1 MTETGRRSYKPPQSR
16 PERKPT
22 DTMAH
27 STQARKRVR
36 QNLRRAARN
45 RARASRVRTYI
56 KKVET
61 AIADGD
67 REGAQAALRNA
78 EPEMARGAQKGKFH
92 RNTMQRKL
100 SRLSRKIK
108 GLSA

>member
-1 MTETGRRSYKPPQSR
+1 MTATGRRSYKPPQPR

-22 DTMAH
+22 DIMAH

-36 QNLRRAARN
+36 QNLRRATRN
-45 RARASRVRTYI
+45 RARASRVRTFI
-56 KKVET
+56 KKVEA
-61 AIADGD
+61 AIDSGD
-67 REGAQAALRNA
+67 REEARAALRNA

-100 SRLSRKIK
+100 SRLSKKIK
-108 GLSA
+108 ELSA

>member
-1 MTETGRRSYKPPQSR
+1 
-16 PERKPT
+16 
-22 DTMAH
+22 MAH
-27 STQARKRVR
+27 SSQAKKRVR
-36 QNLRRAARN
+36 QTIARTARN

-61 AIADGD
+61 AIGAAD
-67 REGAQAALRNA
+67 REAAQAALREA

-100 SRLSRKIK
+100 SRLSKQIK
-108 GLSA
+108 YLEG

>member
-1 MTETGRRSYKPPQSR
+1 
-16 PERKPT
+16 
-22 DTMAH
+22 MAH

-56 KKVET
+56 KKVEA
-61 AIADGD
+61 AIAGGDGE
-67 REGAQAALRNA
+67 RARAALKQA

-100 SRLSRKIK
+100 SRLSKKIK
-108 GLSA
+108 ELSA

>member
-1 MTETGRRSYKPPQSR
+1 
-16 PERKPT
+16 
-22 DTMAH
+22 MAH
-27 STQARKRVR
+27 SSQAKKRVR
-36 QNLRRAARN
+36 QNLRSAARN
-45 RARASRVRTYI
+45 RARASRVRTFI
-56 KKVET
+56 KKVEA

-67 REGAQAALRNA
+67 RDGARMALRHA

-108 GLSA
+108 GMAV

>member
-1 MTETGRRSYKPPQSR
+1 
-16 PERKPT
+16 
-22 DTMAH
+22 MAH
-27 STQARKRVR
+27 SIQARKRVR

-45 RARASRVRTYI
+45 RARASRVRTFI

-61 AIADGD
+61 AIAGGD
-67 REGAQAALRNA
+67 REGARAALRSA

-100 SRLSRKIK
+100 SRLSKKIK
-108 GLSA
+108 ELQA

>member
-1 MTETGRRSYKPPQSR
+1 
-16 PERKPT
+16 
-22 DTMAH
+22 MAY
-27 STQARKRVR
+27 SSQARKRVR

-45 RARASRVRTYI
+45 RARASRVRTFV
-56 KKVET
+56 KKVEA
-61 AIADGD
+61 AIAEGD
-67 REGAQAALRNA
+67 RDGARAALRNA

-108 GLSA
+108 GMSA